1 MIFRSNRQKDDQL
14 TGWLKIWCMLIFL
27 FLSGFLL
34 AQTRTVKVG
43 ISQND
48 PKMFIE
54 PSGKP
59 AGIFI
64 DILEAIAAKEDWK
77 LEYYEG
83 SFDAI
88 YYRVAKGDL
97 DLMPD
102 VAISPTREKDLDF
115 HKEPV
120 LSSWSQIYTRKGLE
134 INSILDLDGHSIAVL
149 EKSIQHNVIESWIKG
164 FGLKVKIIKVHNFD
178 AAFAA
183 VANGIADCAVSNY
196 LYGRRHCK
204 QYGLVDT
211 GVVFEPATLYFAT
224 TKGKNQ
230 DLLDAIDKHLLTMK
244 KVPNSAYYAALK
256 RWVSKDEGFMLPA
269 WLKFTILI
277 VILALVLTVIYG
289 LTLKHQ
295 VNIRTLELRKSN
307 QEMEQRIIER
317 TAELEKAML
326 KAKEADM
333 LKSAFLATMSHELRT
348 PLNSIIG
355 FTGILLQELPGHIN
369 EEQRKQLTIVQNS
382 AHHLLDL
389 INDILDISKIESGQL
404 DLHYES
410 FFLNDSIDK
419 VVKIVMPQAEKKGL
433 ELKVEISQS
442 ELEVYCDKRRLEQVI
457 LNLISN
463 AIKFTETGYVAII
476 VHSEEDKYQIQVQ
489 DTGIGIA
496 PEDLEQLF
504 LPFHQIDTGLTRQY
518 EGTGLGLNICL
529 KLINMMGGTIT
540 VDSIPGKGSIF
551 TVIMPYKKEFTG

>member
-1 MIFRSNRQKDDQL
+1 
-14 TGWLKIWCMLIFL
+14 
-27 FLSGFLL
+27 
-34 AQTRTVKVG
+34 
-43 ISQND
+43 
-48 PKMFIE
+48 
-54 PSGKP
+54 
-59 AGIFI
+59 
-64 DILEAIAAKEDWK
+64 
-77 LEYYEG
+77 
-83 SFDAI
+83 
-88 YYRVAKGDL
+88 
-97 DLMPD
+97 
-102 VAISPTREKDLDF
+102 
-115 HKEPV
+115 
-120 LSSWSQIYTRKGLE
+120 
-134 INSILDLDGHSIAVL
+134 
-149 EKSIQHNVIESWIKG
+149 
-164 FGLKVKIIKVHNFD
+164 
-178 AAFAA
+178 
-183 VANGIADCAVSNY
+183 
-196 LYGRRHCK
+196 
-204 QYGLVDT
+204 
-211 GVVFEPATLYFAT
+211 
-224 TKGKNQ
+224 
-230 DLLDAIDKHLLTMK
+230 
-244 KVPNSAYYAALK
+244 
-256 RWVSKDEGFMLPA
+256 MLPA

>member
-1 MIFRSNRQKDDQL
+1 
-14 TGWLKIWCMLIFL
+14 
-27 FLSGFLL
+27 
-34 AQTRTVKVG
+34 
-43 ISQND
+43 
-48 PKMFIE
+48 
-54 PSGKP
+54 
-59 AGIFI
+59 
-64 DILEAIAAKEDWK
+64 
-77 LEYYEG
+77 
-83 SFDAI
+83 
-88 YYRVAKGDL
+88 
-97 DLMPD
+97 
-102 VAISPTREKDLDF
+102 
-115 HKEPV
+115 
-120 LSSWSQIYTRKGLE
+120 
-134 INSILDLDGHSIAVL
+134 
-149 EKSIQHNVIESWIKG
+149 
-164 FGLKVKIIKVHNFD
+164 
-178 AAFAA
+178 
-183 VANGIADCAVSNY
+183 
-196 LYGRRHCK
+196 
-204 QYGLVDT
+204 
-211 GVVFEPATLYFAT
+211 
-224 TKGKNQ
+224 
-230 DLLDAIDKHLLTMK
+230 
-244 KVPNSAYYAALK
+244 
-256 RWVSKDEGFMLPA
+256 MLPA

-317 TAELEKAML
+317 TAELEKV

-419 VVKIVMPQAEKKGL
+419 VVKIVMPQAEKNGL

-504 LPFHQIDTGLTRQY
+504 LPFHQNDTGLTRQY